1 MRVRIPSVPFFFFKL
16 EKRLRL
22 APSPT
27 GLLHIGTARTALFN
41 WLYAKKTNGKFL
53 IRIEDTDFL
62 RSKSEYT
69 KNILEGLKWLGLE
82 WDEEPVQQ
90 SNRISIHKNH
100 IKKLLEIGAAYRCF
114 TTEEEINQLR
124 EEQKEKGL
132 PPKHDNRHR
141 NLSKQ
146 EIEEFISQGRT
157 SVIRFKID
165 EKTEIKWAD
174 QIRGEIKWHGKDLGG
189 DLVLSRRATG
199 YEIGDPL
206 YNLAVVVDDNF
217 MNITHVVR
225 GEDHISNTAKQILI
239 YRALEFKLPIFS
251 HTPLILNSEGK
262 KLSKRDCVTSID
274 EFREMGYL
282 PEALANYMSF
292 LGWSPKTSENEILS
306 LNEISKIFD
315 LSDINRAGAKFNWE
329 KLNWINAQ
337 YIKKMESSKLSE
349 IIKKY
354 WDNLGWESPS
364 SDWDIKLTTLL
375 KDSMII
381 LKDAIDQSKPFFSLP
396 PIQKEG
402 QELLKNKESKESLKH
417 ILSYLRKE
425 NIDKLDKDKAKEIIN
440 KISKNHS
447 IKKGIVMKALRVAFF
462 GCLSG
467 PDLIQSWELL
477 SENKSDL
484 LRIER
489 CFISP

>member
-27 GLLHIGTARTALFN
+27 GLFHIGTARTALFN

-53 IRIEDTDFL
+53 IRIEDTDFI
-62 RSKSEYT
+62 RSKSEY
-69 KNILEGLKWLGLE
+69 KENILTGLKWLGLE

-90 SNRISIHKNH
+90 SSRISIHKNY
-100 IKKLLEIGAAYRCF
+100 IKKLLESGAAYRCF
-114 TTEEEINQLR
+114 TSEEEINQLR
-124 EEQKEKGL
+124 VDQKEKGL

-165 EKTEIKWAD
+165 ERIEIKWLD
-174 QIRGEIKWHGKDLGG
+174 QIRGEISWHGKDLGG
-189 DLVLSRRATG
+189 DLVLSRRASG
-199 YEIGDPL
+199 LDIGDPL

-225 GEDHISNTAKQILI
+225 GEDHISNTAKQILL
-239 YRALEFKLPIFS
+239 YRALEFKLPVFS

-292 LGWSPKTSENEILS
+292 LGWSPKTNDNEILS

-315 LSDINRAGAKFNWE
+315 LSDINKAGAKFNWE

-337 YIKKMESSKLSE
+337 YIKKMELSKLTE
-349 IIKKY
+349 IFKRY
-354 WDNLGWESPS
+354 WDDMGWKSPS
-364 SDWDIKLTTLL
+364 SDWDLKLTNLL

-396 PIQKEG
+396 EIQEEG
-402 QELLKNKESKESLKH
+402 QELLNNQESKESLKH
-417 ILSYLRKE
+417 IATYLRQE
-425 NIDKLDKDKAKEIIN
+425 NFHKLDQYKAKEIIN

-467 PDLIQSWELL
+467 PDLIQSWELF